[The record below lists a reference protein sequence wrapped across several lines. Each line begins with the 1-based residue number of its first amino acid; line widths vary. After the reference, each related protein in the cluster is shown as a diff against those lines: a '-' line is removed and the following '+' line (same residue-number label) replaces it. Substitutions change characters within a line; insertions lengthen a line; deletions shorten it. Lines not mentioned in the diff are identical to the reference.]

1 MLAGPF
7 GGVGLQLGVYRLSRT
22 SRRASRVR
30 FDNYFFFKK
39 KGGGESIV
47 SVYVGKIRAYDI
59 LYGIG
64 WTWGDLRGILC
75 ILVIYPSRSD
85 CFPSPIALASSHIY
99 IYIYIY
105 SPPTS
110 HPPTPKSPI
119 LVGSP
124 WDERYD
130 LAMRE

>member
-7 GGVGLQLGVYRLSRT
+7 GGAGLQSGVCRLSRT

-30 FDNYFFFKK
+30 FDSYFLKKIKK
-39 KGGGESIV
+39 KGETIV

-64 WTWGDLRGILC
+64 WAGGDLRGILC
-75 ILVIYPSRSD
+75 IFVIYPSRSD
-85 CFPSPIALASSHIY
+85 YFPSPIALASSHIH
-99 IYIYIY
+99 IYIY
-105 SPPTS
+105 SPP
-110 HPPTPKSPI
+110 PPKSPL

-124 WDERYD
+124 WDERDD
-130 LAMRE
+130 LAMRK